1 VTHAASPPPTPPPTP
16 TATSRP
22 PLIGITADA
31 DAERFFIRR
40 PYVTAIAAAGG
51 VPVVLVPSAAGL
63 AAAARCDGLVL
74 SGGDDPDM
82 GSFGRATHPSAT
94 VVDPERQAFELEL
107 LAATAAAPDRPV
119 LGICLGMQLMALAAG
134 GDLDQH
140 LPDRWPTADLH
151 WGHRPHAVRGSL
163 GAGEVDSH
171 HRQAVTDPGRLDVVA
186 VADDGLIEA
195 IRDPDRRFFLG
206 VQWHP
211 ERTTD
216 PALGPAILES
226 LVAAAAAAA
235 AASTTASAPHATPG
249 SGAG

>member
-1 VTHAASPPPTPPPTP
+1 MSHPSSPARDPGSIT
-16 TATSRP
+16 RP

-31 DAERFFIRR
+31 DAERFFLRR

-51 VPVVLVPSAAGL
+51 VPVILVPSAAGL
-63 AAAARCDGLVL
+63 AAAERCDGLVL

-82 GSFGRATHPSAT
+82 QAFGRATHPSAT

-107 LAATAAAPDRPV
+107 LAATAATPERPV

-140 LPDRWPTADLH
+140 LPDAWPTAEQH
-151 WGHRPHAVRGSL
+151 WGHRPHGVTGPL

-171 HRQAVTDPGRLDVVA
+171 HRQAVCDPGRLDVVA

-195 IRDPDRRFFLG
+195 IRDPARRFFLG

-211 ERTTD
+211 ERTRD
-216 PALGPAILES
+216 ASLGPAILES
-226 LVAAAAAAA
+226 LVAASAESAADPP
-235 AASTTASAPHATPG
+235 SR
-249 SGAG
+249 AGHDP